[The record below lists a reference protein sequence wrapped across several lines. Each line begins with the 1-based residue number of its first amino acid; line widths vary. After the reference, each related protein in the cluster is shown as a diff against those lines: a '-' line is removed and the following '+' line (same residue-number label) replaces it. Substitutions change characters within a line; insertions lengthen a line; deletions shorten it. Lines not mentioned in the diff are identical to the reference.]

1 MLEFIKFAVKKKKK
15 CVWSEGGRAGGG
27 VQKNKNRA
35 LDACTKRLSGNTAL
49 HNEVVNHIL
58 L

>member
-1 MLEFIKFAVKKKKK
+1 MLEFIKFAVKKKKSV
-15 CVWSEGGRAGGG
+15 CGARGGGQGGG

>member
-1 MLEFIKFAVKKKKK
+1 MLEFIKFAVKKKKV
-15 CVWSEGGRAGGG
+15 CVERGGAGRGG